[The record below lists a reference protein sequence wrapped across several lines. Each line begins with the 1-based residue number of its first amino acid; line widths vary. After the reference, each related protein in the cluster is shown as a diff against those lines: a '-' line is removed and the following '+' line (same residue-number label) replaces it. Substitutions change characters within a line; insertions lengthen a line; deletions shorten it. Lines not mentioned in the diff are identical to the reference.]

1 MKKYIAYIS
10 AVFILLVV
18 VSCVQKECMPS
29 EGKELVIGVA
39 GLSSVSVSET
49 KATAVTSLPS
59 TLYWG
64 ATSGTRG
71 AIGETRKW
79 NASSGSVVGSTLPT
93 GQFVTVPEVLNYYVS
108 NHSFTV
114 PATGNITMAVDNSMD
129 VVAGWTASATD
140 SNTPSVTLNHIF
152 ARTGTLTLNL
162 PYGYSASGVSW
173 SIKGNGAL
181 TGTAGTYNLSTG
193 AWTASSASLDY
204 TTITS
209 GSDLYLLPGDYD
221 VKITFTA
228 TRGGFSKTYT
238 QVGTVTMEAGKRNNI
253 TASSS
258 SDDSTEIIISLSLT
272 PWDELPLIANIGPHK
287 YSFGGLEIAS
297 GNLHGHLSS
306 TNPPFS
312 NYSQWN
318 GGVLSYDDRYT
329 FSEAGQIFD
338 SAPFNYSANESI
350 ENNLNPVDD
359 WRLPTEAEWLTIT
372 LGDSPGTSR
381 PGSTVNGHSGVKF
394 AIIVVNDLYTSET
407 SFVSALLL
415 FPDNEIITGH
425 ALNDYSNRDFTNANT
440 FVTFLEYSDVAEYV
454 AQGCAVLP
462 AEGHFDWDQYEDLNV
477 GLQGFYLSSTS
488 VNGAAFSYL
497 NFLHFSQYSPEL
509 GKVIISNLVRVI
521 ESGNKLSEMGSIRLV
536 REID

>member
-1 MKKYIAYIS
+1 MSIDMKKYIAYIS
-10 AVFILLVV
+10 AISISFVV
-18 VSCVQKECMPS
+18 VSCVHKESMPYV
-29 EGKELVIGVA
+29 ENEVVIGML
-39 GLSSVSVSET
+39 GLPSVSVTET
-49 KATAVTSLPS
+49 KATAVSLLPS

-71 AIGETRKW
+71 TIGETRKW
-79 NASSGSVVGSTLPT
+79 NAS

-108 NHSFTV
+108 NHTFTV
-114 PATGNITMAVDNSMD
+114 PATGNVTMDVDNSVD

-162 PYGYSASGVSW
+162 PVGYFSSGVSW
-173 SIKGNGAL
+173 SIKGKGAL

-193 AWTASSASLDY
+193 AWTASSASLPY
-204 TTITS
+204 TAITS

-287 YSFGGLEIAS
+287 YSFGGLEIAP
-297 GNLHGHLSS
+297 GNMHGHLSS

-372 LGDSPGTSR
+372 TGDSPGTSR
-381 PGSTVNGHSGVKF
+381 PGSTVNGYSGVKF

-425 ALNDYSNRDFTNANT
+425 ALNDYSNRAFATVNT
-440 FVTFLEYSDVAEYV
+440 YVTFLEYSDVAEYV

-462 AEGHFDWDQYEDLNV
+462 AEGHFDWDQNEDLSV
-477 GLQGFYLSSTS
+477 GVQGFYFSSTS

-497 NFLHFSQYSPEL
+497 SFLHFAQYVPEL
-509 GKVIISNLVRVI
+509 GKVVISNRVYVS

>member
-1 MKKYIAYIS
+1 
-10 AVFILLVV
+10 
-18 VSCVQKECMPS
+18 MPYV
-29 EGKELVIGVA
+29 ENEVVIGML
-39 GLSSVSVSET
+39 GLPSVSLTET
-49 KATAVTSLPS
+49 KATAVSSLPS

-71 AIGETRKW
+71 TIGETRKW

-173 SIKGNGAL
+173 SIKGNGVL

-193 AWTASSASLDY
+193 AWIASSASLDY

-272 PWDELPLIANIGPHK
+272 PWDELPLVANIRPK
-287 YSFGGLEIAS
+287 PNSFGGLEIAPGEMWGYS
-297 GNLHGHLSS
+297 PPYYIYSIWGGNVSS
-306 TNPPFS
+306 PHRYEFS
-312 NYSQWN
+312 RVGN
-318 GGVLSYDDRYT
+318 
-329 FSEAGQIFD
+329 IFET
-338 SAPFNYSANESI
+338 SFNYSANIDI
-350 ENNLNPVDD
+350 ENVLDPFDG
-359 WRLPTEAEWLTIT
+359 WRLPTYAEWLTIT
-372 LGDSPGTSR
+372 TGTSPGISR
-381 PGSTVNGHSGVKF
+381 EGSTVNGNPGVKF
-394 AIIVVNDLYTSET
+394 ALVNVTDFTY
-407 SFVSALLL
+407 ALLL
-415 FPDNEIITGH
+415 FPDGKTITGA
-425 ALNDYSNRDFTNANT
+425 ALNDYANTSNSNRSSIVSNLSYAEVN
-440 FVTFLEYSDVAEYV
+440 EYV
-454 AQGCAVLP
+454 DQGCAVLA
-462 AEGHFDWDQYEDLNV
+462 AEGYYSWDANDEFGVEQIGWYMSSSSYDDDEAYILSFGYSTFEHPTLHYMIYTSYVNV
-477 GLQGFYLSSTS
+477 GQQSKQDKQIS
-488 VNGAAFSYL
+488 VRF
-497 NFLHFSQYSPEL
+497 
-509 GKVIISNLVRVI
+509 
-521 ESGNKLSEMGSIRLV
+521 V
-536 REID
+536 REIN